1 MKIKLI
7 TIGLVSLIVL
17 SGCFNGSSNSG
28 DNGVSS
34 EKAGVQ
40 AYSSKGGNDE
50 AVAIDDAAML
60 RSDISAL
67 FGNADA
73 EPVAVEDGD
82 TVQDVLDRL

>member
-7 TIGLVSLIVL
+7 SISIVSLIGL
-17 SGCFNGSSNSG
+17 SGCFNGSSNNYVSG
-28 DNGVSS
+28 
-34 EKAGVQ
+34 EKAGVI
-40 AYSSKGGNDE
+40 AYSSKGGNDA

-60 RSDISAL
+60 RTDISKL

-73 EPVAVEDGD
+73 DPVAVEDGD